1 MKERQE
7 EETHEASKIL
17 EIVEKG
23 IDISYSQP
31 THSLYEHLEDL
42 YNQGKIERPF
52 PIEDVDIRADFD
64 ILLET
69 YCIRQPRERDF
80 ESISKM
86 VYDYLEDNVGITIG
100 DSDQDLFGEKLNE
113 VKAKRKEYKERRI
126 QHEEII
132 QADFLNQ
139 MSWTMLVCLNRSFLD
154 TPFYCILFLFA
165 LRTFNK
171 IMNDKQKDILK
182 NYIKVGETIWI

>member
-1 MKERQE
+1 M
-7 EETHEASKIL
+7 S
-17 EIVEKG
+17 V
-23 IDISYSQP
+23 
-31 THSLYEHLEDL
+31 
-42 YNQGKIERPF
+42 PF
-52 PIEDVDIRADFD
+52 PIEDSDIRADFD

-86 VYDYLEDNVGITIG
+86 VGITIG

-132 QADFLNQ
+132 QADFLNP
-139 MSWTMLVCLNRSFLD
+139 NRTDD
-154 TPFYCILFLFA
+154 TGRC
-165 LRTFNK
+165 
-171 IMNDKQKDILK
+171 
-182 NYIKVGETIWI
+182 